1 MSRLLTALA
10 LAAVLPAVAAP
21 GHAAR
26 QQNPTFSSR
35 VDAVRVDVL
44 VTSAGRIVDGL
55 AADDFELLDNGVVQ
69 QIDLVSFGE
78 LPLNVILAV
87 DMSESVAGSRLRNLR
102 TAGRALIEGLR
113 PADQAALITFSHA
126 VVLAADLSSDIS
138 RVRAALDD
146 AAAFGDTALVD
157 ASYAGITLGE
167 SDRARSLLLV
177 FSDGLDT
184 ASFLA
189 PDLVHDTARR
199 TDTVVYAVSA
209 GVPKKARFLG
219 ELTRLTGGSLI
230 EVDGRADL
238 GPTFLG
244 ILDEFRQR
252 YLLSYSPRGVATGGW
267 HDITVR
273 LRDREGTVQARPGY
287 LSGS

>member
-1 MSRLLTALA
+1 MRYVRSAIA
-10 LAAVLPAVAAP
+10 LAATLAVWPPPARLDA
-21 GHAAR
+21 
-26 QQNPTFSSR
+26 QNPTFASR

-44 VTSAGRIVDGL
+44 VRNGERIVRGL
-55 AADDFELLDNGVVQ
+55 QAEDFEILDNGVPQ
-69 QIDLVSFGE
+69 SIDLVSFGE
-78 LPLNVILAV
+78 LPLNVILAF

-102 TAGRALIEGLR
+102 TAGRALLNGLR

-126 VVLAADLSSDIS
+126 VVLAADLETDIS
-138 RVRAALDD
+138 RVRSALDQ

-157 ASYAGITLGE
+157 AAYAGIVLGE
-167 SDRARSLLLV
+167 SDRARSLLIV

-184 ASFLA
+184 ASFLR
-189 PDLVHDTARR
+189 PGLVHDTARR

-209 GVPKKARFLG
+209 GIPQKAGFLG

-230 EVDGRADL
+230 EVDSRADL
-238 GPTFLG
+238 DATFLG

-252 YLLSYSPRGVATGGW
+252 YLLSYSPRGVDAGGW

-273 LRDREGTVQARPGY
+273 VRDREATVQARPGY
-287 LSGS
+287 LAGS